1 MDLNKLISSKVA
13 LTGHKSIET
22 RVCVIYVPFS
32 VVINSVFHFITDY
45 Y

>member
-22 RVCVIYVPFS
+22 RDCVIYVPLS
-32 VVINSVFHFITDY
+32 VAINSELHFITDNY
-45 Y
+45 